1 MSKLLWE
8 QRCVFTVVVKRRYPS
23 SSNLGNMF
31 WPVTIWIA
39 LCLSNQYF
47 HIWSTAPL
55 DSHGCHKRFSRNLF
69 FSGNLHNVKPE
80 SKHNLHKTNLTAAFQ
95 FYFCYN
101 VRHKHTCGD
110 KAIRRLCIDHRRVE
124 QRWWT
129 TLSSPVLS
137 FYIPASLVSPCVL
150 RSSFIALSAC
160 PERPKGAA
168 EWPLAPLTL
177 RAAVTLHHPT
187 LHLGWCGHLA
197 TGARVRRSWTR
208 GYWEINRYASAQ
220 PSELPAWL
228 AGWLPSPSLLP
239 SASPSPLL
247 WPNEDD
253 AVLTFPHLAVCG
265 YPVTG

>member
-1 MSKLLWE
+1 MESIFCWK
-8 QRCVFTVVVKRRYPS
+8 
-23 SSNLGNMF
+23 
-31 WPVTIWIA
+31 
-39 LCLSNQYF
+39 
-47 HIWSTAPL
+47 
-55 DSHGCHKRFSRNLF
+55 
-69 FSGNLHNVKPE
+69 LHNVKPE
-80 SKHNLHKTNLTAAFQ
+80 TSHDLHKTDLTAAFQ
-95 FYFCYN
+95 FYFAVMYVIN
-101 VRHKHTCGD
+101 TYSYY
-110 KAIRRLCIDHRRVE
+110 AIRRVYTDHSQVE

-129 TLSSPVLS
+129 TLSSSILS
-137 FYIPASLVSPCVL
+137 FYISALLVSPCEL

-160 PERPKGAA
+160 PERPRGAA
-168 EWPLAPLTL
+168 EWPVAPLTL
-177 RAAVTLHHPT
+177 RAAVTLHHPA

-228 AGWLPSPSLLP
+228 AGWLPSLPSPSLP
-239 SASPSPLL
+239 SLHSSSPSPLL